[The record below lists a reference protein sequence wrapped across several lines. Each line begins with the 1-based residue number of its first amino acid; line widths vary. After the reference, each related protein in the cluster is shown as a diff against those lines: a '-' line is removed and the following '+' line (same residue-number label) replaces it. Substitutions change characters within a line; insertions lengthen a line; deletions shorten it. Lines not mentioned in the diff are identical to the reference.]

1 MKKLFFLLPVFIFA
15 DVNPFGAGNLDS
27 GTPYGLTPQ
36 EKAILKNKK
45 DISKLRIQVNY
56 LNDQINQIKLKLSNY
71 DDLINQKLSGFD
83 TVINEINAEKIKIK
97 QLQKTSEEYNQSIEL
112 INKKITSLEQ
122 NITAIKE
129 TIKEMSKIQNENFNA
144 LKNAI
149 SEILT
154 TIKKSNKPMSAK
166 EAFLKARKLFFS
178 NKLNQAKEL
187 FSYSLQ
193 KKYLPA
199 TSSYYLGEIAYK
211 EGNYKQALAYY
222 KTSVK
227 YYPKKTSFTAR
238 LLYHTGISFI
248 KTGNKQGAKLTFEK
262 LIQDFPDSKYAKLAK
277 KELENLK

>member
-15 DVNPFGAGNLDS
+15 DVNSFGAGNLDS

-71 DDLINQKLSGFD
+71 DDIINQKLSGFD

-97 QLQKTSEEYNQSIEL
+97 QLQKTSEEYNQSIL
-112 INKKITSLEQ
+112 MINEKITSLEQ

-199 TSSYYLGEIAYK
+199 TSSYYLGEIAYRQ
-211 EGNYKQALAYY
+211 GNYKQALAYY